1 MLGGPDPARG
11 PEVAHPW
18 LSACFNLVLLFC
30 LGVLVNNFFL
40 NLSDLKVIE
49 PDSKPSYKS

>member
-18 LSACFNLVLLFC
+18 VRLSNWSTPKPLFKKQY
-30 LGVLVNNFFL
+30 V
-40 NLSDLKVIE
+40 
-49 PDSKPSYKS
+49 